1 MFKIPLGY
9 YESQSGPLLC
19 HRASSPAGP
28 HFNLTQ
34 YGFASRPPPSS
45 FPRHPSPSRC
55 WGLTEGSGCTSG
67 VCLSREPAEEQDRVP
82 PGADP
87 HPPTE
92 ITPGGALSPNLCT
105 AAARPGTPQRAALT
119 PHRAASAS
127 PWRQRRAGGQRGDAG
142 GRSRDA
148 GTQRGAP
155 SSSRS
160 HSAFSACPARPARC
174 RAFIFSP
181 KQSLSAATGEKLLAR
196 LASRLGNG
204 WNRSQLC

>member
-105 AAARPGTPQRAALT
+105 AAARPGTPQRTALT

-142 GRSRDA
+142 VGAGTRGHSAVPRAAAAATAPSPLAPLAQHAAGRS
-148 GTQRGAP
+148 
-155 SSSRS
+155 SFLLSK
-160 HSAFSACPARPARC
+160 AF
-174 RAFIFSP
+174 
-181 KQSLSAATGEKLLAR
+181 LLP
-196 LASRLGNG
+196 LGRNF
-204 WNRSQLC
+204 